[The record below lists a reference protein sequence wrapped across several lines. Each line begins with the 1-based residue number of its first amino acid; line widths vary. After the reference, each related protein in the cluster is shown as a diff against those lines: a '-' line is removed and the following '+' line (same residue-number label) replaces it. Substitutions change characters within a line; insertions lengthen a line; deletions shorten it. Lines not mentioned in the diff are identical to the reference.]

1 MSAYLDAITTVA
13 LLGTSRQRSPMPA
26 APQELVP
33 LLGQL
38 NSCTPEATVLLSAAV
53 AGLHD
58 RAGRRPVRVSRGE
71 QKICSDPRPICKPS
85 AADLYKQLSG
95 TNDPLL
101 ELEWLTTCA
110 SKGLRPPAHLLPLI
124 LDRATALRSSR
135 EQSVAADI
143 SDAASIA
150 VGPFAELLVPL
161 SPRWSWM
168 TARATAIDPKLLWE
182 TGSKPERIDAMKRMR
197 LHDPAAARQLLAE
210 SIAQESAAERA
221 EFLALLSHGLSAD
234 DELFLESA
242 LDDKSQQVRLAAAM
256 LLARIPGSA
265 FTKRMIARATP
276 LLTFVA
282 ATKGGFFKRGQH
294 AALSLELPAAFDA
307 SMKRDAITEAPPT
320 GMGPRQHW
328 LSSILAMIT
337 PSHWSALFGST
348 PEELLS
354 ALPEDHAR
362 IVADAWHRAAVMHQ
376 DALWS
381 SALIRQAATS
391 GMAQPPMDLF
401 VALPES
407 DRRILLIELLDSRV
421 LDNRIWAGMLA
432 TCMTWDRALAQSV
445 NEHLRRYK
453 PESKHHSYPLQTIVH
468 VMPPDG
474 LSELEQVIDH
484 LLQEAFHNEKRVIRN
499 VLNLRRQIHQ
509 EFHS

>member
-26 APQELVP
+26 APQDLQP

-38 NSCTPEATVLLSAAV
+38 SSCSPEATVLLSAAV

-58 RAGRRPVRVSRGE
+58 RAGRRPVRLTRGE
-71 QKICSDPRPICKPS
+71 LKICSDPRPICSQS

-101 ELEWLTTCA
+101 ELQWLTTCA
-110 SKGLRPPAHLLPLI
+110 AKGLRPPAHLLPLI
-124 LDRATALRSSR
+124 LDRATTLRSSR

-143 SDAASIA
+143 ADAATIA
-150 VGPFAELLVPL
+150 VGPFAQLLVPL
-161 SPRWSWM
+161 SPQWAWM
-168 TARATAIDPKLLWE
+168 TASAAPVDPKLLWE

-197 LHDPAAARQLLAE
+197 LQDPAAARQLLAE
-210 SIAQESAAERA
+210 SIAEESAADRA
-221 EFLALLSHGLSAD
+221 ELVTLLSHGLSAG
-234 DELFLESA
+234 DEPFLESA

-256 LLARIPGSA
+256 LLARLPGSA
-265 FTKRMIARATP
+265 LTQRMIARATP
-276 LLTFVA
+276 LLTFNA
-282 ATKGGFFKRGQH
+282 ATKGGFLKRGQR
-294 AALSLELPAAFDA
+294 ASLSMELPAAFDA

-320 GMGPRQHW
+320 GIGPRQHW

-337 PSHWSALFGST
+337 PSHWSGLFGST
-348 PEELLS
+348 PEQLLS
-354 ALPEDHAR
+354 ALPEDHAPL
-362 IVADAWHRAAVMHQ
+362 VTDAWQRAAVMHQ

-381 SALIRQAATS
+381 SALIRQAAS
-391 GMAQPPMDLF
+391 SEMAQPPTDLF
-401 VALPES
+401 AALPES
-407 DRRILLIELLDSRV
+407 DRRSLLIELLESRV

-432 TCMTWDRALAQSV
+432 TCMTWDTALGQSV
-445 NEHLRRYK
+445 IEHLKRYK
-453 PESKHHSYPLQTIVH
+453 PESKHQHYPLQTIVH

-474 LSELEQVIDH
+474 LSELEQVIDT
-484 LLQEAFHNEKRVIRN
+484 LLQEAFDNEKRVIRN